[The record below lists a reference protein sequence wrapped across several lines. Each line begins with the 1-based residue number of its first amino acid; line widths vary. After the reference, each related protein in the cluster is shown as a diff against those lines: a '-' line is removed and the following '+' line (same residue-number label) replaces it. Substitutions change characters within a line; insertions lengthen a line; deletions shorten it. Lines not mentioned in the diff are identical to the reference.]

1 MKEWGSGEAIQ
12 PRQVE
17 GLLDKMSAIER
28 VSIYNGE
35 VEGAEQGAGR
45 RGEERG
51 GWKLSVMGAERKLN
65 ISVSHAPTRFSLFSF
80 SPFRRRLIT

>member
-17 GLLDKMSAIER
+17 GLLDKMSAIEG

-45 RGEERG
+45 RGEG
-51 GWKLSVMGAERKLN
+51 GSY
-65 ISVSHAPTRFSLFSF
+65 P
-80 SPFRRRLIT
+80 

>member
-1 MKEWGSGEAIQ
+1 MGWGEGWLSGGGKVGAWVPCPLDSYWNRMKERGSREATQ

-17 GLLDKMSAIER
+17 GLLDKMSAIEG

-35 VEGAEQGAGR
+35 VEGAVQGAGR

-51 GWKLSVMGAERKLN
+51 GWKLSVEGAE
-65 ISVSHAPTRFSLFSF
+65 
-80 SPFRRRLIT
+80 